1 MRYFI
6 KDDNGNVIQCQIQSS
21 YGDLYK
27 MYGVKLVDSESG
39 NFQKDGEYIIQ
50 TYSNNYY
57 KEYFRMGK
65 KVDWQSY
72 RKLGTKHRLDM
83 KSIYKA
89 KSKINVEAISNPKL
103 TNNDAY
109 SGSDLNVDD

>member
-1 MRYFI
+1 
-6 KDDNGNVIQCQIQSS
+6 
-21 YGDLYK
+21 
-27 MYGVKLVDSESG
+27 
-39 NFQKDGEYIIQ
+39 
-50 TYSNNYY
+50 
-57 KEYFRMGK
+57 MGK

-109 SGSDLNVDD
+109 SGSDLNVDDWLVYYVFVLVYLFWLLGPGNRI

>member
-1 MRYFI
+1 
-6 KDDNGNVIQCQIQSS
+6 
-21 YGDLYK
+21 
-27 MYGVKLVDSESG
+27 
-39 NFQKDGEYIIQ
+39 
-50 TYSNNYY
+50 
-57 KEYFRMGK
+57 MGK